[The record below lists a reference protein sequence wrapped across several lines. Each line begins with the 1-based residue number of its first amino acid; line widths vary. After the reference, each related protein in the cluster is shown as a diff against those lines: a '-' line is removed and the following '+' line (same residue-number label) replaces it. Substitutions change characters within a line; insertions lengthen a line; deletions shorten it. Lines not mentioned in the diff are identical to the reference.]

1 MQSYPFHVQIMM
13 QRLYHSLNERDR
25 RRYAAVE
32 SAKLGHG
39 GVNYVSQ
46 ILGCDPK
53 TIQAGLLEFKE
64 LDVLD
69 TSRQRKKGLDASQ
82 Q

>member
-1 MQSYPFHVQIMM
+1 MEAYSGPVQEMM
-13 QRLYHSLNERDR
+13 RRLYESLNERDR

-39 GVNYVSQ
+39 GMSYISQ

-53 TIQAGLLEFKE
+53 TIEVGLLEFEREE
-64 LDVLD
+64 LDI
-69 TSRQRKKGLDASQ
+69 SRVRKKGAGESG
-82 Q
+82 